1 MWFERNRNKDHGDM
15 TQNPTC
21 VKITRS
27 IFMNK
32 KTISFRVYQ
41 ANRLEQRAEN
51 QYVAGII
58 IMESSCSST
67 EESDYKSLSYDSKG
81 NYVQQMRDR
90 DTLIEQLF
98 YTICVF
104 CTVRVWY
111 VPYAYG
117 IYHTRTVRFSVPYA
131 YGIDIRVWY
140 VPYAYYAF
148 SQPCHHLATM
158 GCLYKHF

>member
-15 TQNPTC
+15 TQNLIC

-32 KTISFRVYQ
+32 ITISFRVYQ

-51 QYVAGII
+51 EHVAGII

-90 DTLIEQLF
+90 YTLIEQ
-98 YTICVF
+98 
-104 CTVRVWY
+104 
-111 VPYAYG
+111 
-117 IYHTRTVRFSVPYA
+117 S
-131 YGIDIRVWY
+131 
-140 VPYAYYAF
+140 
-148 SQPCHHLATM
+148 S
-158 GCLYKHF
+158 

>member
-1 MWFERNRNKDHGDM
+1 MWFEKNRDKDHGDV

-58 IMESSCSST
+58 IIESPCSST

-81 NYVQQMRDR
+81 NYVRVR
-90 DTLIEQLF
+90 NPKNQLLQINPP
-98 YTICVF
+98 TIV
-104 CTVRVWY
+104 
-111 VPYAYG
+111 
-117 IYHTRTVRFSVPYA
+117 
-131 YGIDIRVWY
+131 
-140 VPYAYYAF
+140 
-148 SQPCHHLATM
+148 
-158 GCLYKHF
+158 GCSL

>member
-1 MWFERNRNKDHGDM
+1 M

-81 NYVQQMRDR
+81 NYKCNVQQMRDR
-90 DTLIEQLF
+90 DTLIEQS
-98 YTICVF
+98 
-104 CTVRVWY
+104 
-111 VPYAYG
+111 P
-117 IYHTRTVRFSVPYA
+117 
-131 YGIDIRVWY
+131 
-140 VPYAYYAF
+140 
-148 SQPCHHLATM
+148 
-158 GCLYKHF
+158 